1 MRSGVDASGSLVD
14 WDAVA
19 DGVETSLPAAEPAD
33 RLVTAGPAGDA
44 APRLARSLARDIV
57 RSMRPKQWLK
67 NILVVAAP
75 GAAGV
80 LGHGDVIGKVVLAF
94 VAFCLVSS
102 GTYLLNDARDLEADR
117 LHPRKRYRPIA
128 AGTVSVPLAVV
139 LGIALIVAALG
150 VAAAVRLEFLI
161 VVAAYIVLTTSY
173 TIWLKHIEVVD
184 IVAIAS
190 GFIMRAVAGGAA
202 ADVPLSRWFIIV
214 ASFGSLFMVAGKRH
228 GEHIDLGEE
237 GGTVRAT
244 LSAYSRHYLKYVWTM
259 ASSVTIA
266 AYCLWAFEMAPP
278 GSEVPLYELSIAPFV
293 TFMLRYA
300 MLLEAG
306 HGESPEDVVLGDRV
320 LLVLAAVWIAVFG
333 SGVYFL

>member
-1 MRSGVDASGSLVD
+1 VAEGLESRLP
-14 WDAVA
+14 AVA
-19 DGVETSLPAAEPAD
+19 PAD
-33 RLVTAGPAGDA
+33 GPALTGGDGDA
-44 APRLARSLARDIV
+44 AAPPAGSLARGIV
-57 RSMRPKQWLK
+57 RSLRPKQWLK
-67 NILVVAAP
+67 NVLVVAAP

-80 LGHGDVIGKVVLAF
+80 LGHGDVMWKVALAF

-102 GTYLLNDARDLEADR
+102 GTYLLNDAQDVVADR
-117 LHPRKRYRPIA
+117 LHPRKRHRPIA
-128 AGTVSVPLAVV
+128 AGIVPVRLAVV
-139 LGIALIVAALG
+139 LGIALIAAGLG
-150 VAAAVRLEFLI
+150 VAAVVRLELLI

-237 GGTVRAT
+237 GGAVRTT
-244 LSAYSRHYLKYVWTM
+244 LSAYSRQYLKYVWTM

-278 GSEVPLYELSIAPFV
+278 GSSVPLYELSIAPFV

-306 HGESPEDVVLGDRV
+306 HGEAPEDVVLGDRV